1 MTINPLQNL
10 MFCEKCQIHIFP
22 NFEGNTIT
30 QCPNCG
36 GSIIDTNISFEQ
48 YKQMP
53 KKKRCNRC
61 KRNYPKIFI
70 KCPRCYA
77 QLSKA
82 SNSSS
87 SSSKLPI
94 SRPTPTPQNVPKCP
108 ICNSTDLSKI
118 TITHKAGKIALFGIF
133 GMGDNGKTWKC
144 NNCGSKF

>member
-1 MTINPLQNL
+1 MTTNPLQNL

-22 NFEGNTIT
+22 NLEGNTIT

-70 KCPRCYA
+70 KCPRCYT
-77 QLSKA
+77 QLIKI
-82 SNSSS
+82 SNSTP
-87 SSSKLPI
+87 SKLPV
-94 SRPTPTPQNVPKCP
+94 SQPTPTSQNIPKCP
-108 ICNSTDLSKI
+108 ICGSTNLSKI
-118 TITHKAGKIALFGIF
+118 TIAQKAGKIALLGIF

>member
-1 MTINPLQNL
+1 MTTNPLQNL

-77 QLSKA
+77 QLSKT

-94 SRPTPTPQNVPKCP
+94 SQPTPTLPNVPKCP
-108 ICNSTDLSKI
+108 TCGSTNVRHIS
-118 TITHKAGKIALFGIF
+118 ALNRAASVGIFGIF
-133 GMGDNGKTWKC
+133 SGKIGKNYEC
-144 NNCGSKF
+144 LNCKAKW

>member
-1 MTINPLQNL
+1 MTTNPLQNL
-10 MFCEKCQIHIFP
+10 MFCKKCQIHIFP

-77 QLSKA
+77 QLSKT

-94 SRPTPTPQNVPKCP
+94 SQPTPHPPNIPKCP
-108 ICNSTDLSKI
+108 ICGSTNLSKI
-118 TITHKAGKIALFGIF
+118 TIAHKAGKIALFGIF
-133 GMGDNGKTWKC
+133 GMSDNGKTWKC